1 MRSITS
7 LVDQIR
13 FKTEKS
19 IHLQNTLRKDNLQLK
34 LAVTELKRKVEE
46 LETQK
51 AKLEERN
58 KVLQLAKKISGE
70 DHNKLAL
77 KLTINELVREIDKC
91 IAQLNR

>member
-58 KVLQLAKKISGE
+58 KVLQLAKKISAE

>member
-1 MRSITS
+1 MRSINS

-13 FKTEKS
+13 SKTEKS

-58 KVLQLAKKISGE
+58 KVLQLAKKVSGE
-70 DHNKLAL
+70 DQNKLAL